1 MLYYALDG
9 DAVQTKRAMDVFGET
24 ESLRLDD
31 ATRASFANTYR
42 SARIDDA
49 TTLEALKRC
58 RDVHGVTVDPHAAV
72 ALAGAAALGYDDGAT
87 PVAVLATAHAC
98 KFEEAV
104 VAAIGAD
111 AWQEYRGSPA
121 FPARAAALET
131 APETE
136 PFALRRRAG
145 ESLEDAQRRWEVMIR
160 ALLEDPD
167 GLHACLLYTSPSPRD

>member
-1 MLYYALDG
+1 MRVARG
-9 DAVQTKRAMDVFGET
+9 SQT
-24 ESLRLDD
+24 
-31 ATRASFANTYR
+31 NP
-42 SARIDDA
+42 SA
-49 TTLEALKRC
+49 
-58 RDVHGVTVDPHAAV
+58 AAV
-72 ALAGAAALGYDDGAT
+72 ALAGATALGYDDGAT

-111 AWQEYRGSPA
+111 AWREYRASSA

-145 ESLEDAQRRWEVMIR
+145 EPLEDAQRRWEVMIR
-160 ALLEDPD
+160 AMLEDPD
-167 GLHACLLYTSPSPRD
+167 GLHAVLEECVDDDDLDGIEEGDIDPGHDMSSDEVLNFA